1 MFLTAAVSLA
11 PSFVPSPIQPSA
23 AHEVDPCDD
32 SVYVLLFFYGNLKL
46 YFHVIWIARELQHP
60 VYYLVSSQ
68 SLGLL
73 APSNSFTIWGQKIPA
88 AFTCKEVIVMCNIT
102 LVELHILK
110 YSVTITLT
118 CFFKK
123 KLTGFF

>member
-73 APSNSFTIWGQKIPA
+73 APD
-88 AFTCKEVIVMCNIT
+88 
-102 LVELHILK
+102 ILSPSGVKK
-110 YSVTITLT
+110 YQQPSHVR
-118 CFFKK
+118 K
-123 KLTGFF
+123 